1 MLLLLKLFENLF
13 ERRPIGTGDVIEV
26 FLAALLSVVGK
37 IVCGYLADRN
47 KYIASYTMGA
57 ENRLQ
62 IGDQLKQ
69 ASMGFFNANRL
80 GEISGGLTTI
90 IGDLKTVG
98 VVIIELMFVGV
109 IQTVMIALFMIP
121 FDWITGGIIL
131 ITLAL
136 ALISNALFQ
145 NKADQSTKRL
155 QSLKINLN
163 ADTLEYVKGIGVVKS
178 FGKGKEMLSELNR
191 SISESRKGF
200 LDVEK
205 TVLPAA
211 FSQLTIFKLR
221 SCASRMS
228 PTLGVL
234 LLILTF

>member
-1 MLLLLKLFENLF
+1 MRELLKNLYRIAGKESSKITKMLLFEVLKSFFEGVALGATMLLLLKLFENLF

-90 IGDLKTVG
+90 IGDLETVG

-109 IQTVMIALFMIP
+109 IQTVMMALFMIP

-136 ALISNALFQ
+136 ALISN
-145 NKADQSTKRL
+145 
-155 QSLKINLN
+155 
-163 ADTLEYVKGIGVVKS
+163 VG
-178 FGKGKEMLSELNR
+178 
-191 SISESRKGF
+191 
-200 LDVEK
+200 
-205 TVLPAA
+205 
-211 FSQLTIFKLR
+211 
-221 SCASRMS
+221 
-228 PTLGVL
+228 
-234 LLILTF
+234 